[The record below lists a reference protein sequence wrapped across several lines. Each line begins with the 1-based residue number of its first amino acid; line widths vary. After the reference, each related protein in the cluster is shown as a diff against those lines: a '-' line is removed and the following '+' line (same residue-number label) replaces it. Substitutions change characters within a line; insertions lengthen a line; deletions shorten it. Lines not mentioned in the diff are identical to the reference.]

1 MESKYYR
8 QAEGVIL
15 KFIIFLLT
23 LIVTLSGMALLFL
36 IWLDAAN
43 PKWVVEKAART
54 FAGSNLAINGGLN
67 IYVFSLNPGIKAQDI
82 VVKSPSE
89 FIKAE
94 DLEGRL
100 DLGAYLRGKTIITKF
115 DLINGRV
122 NITKNEHKLSTHK
135 SSAMPIGLLAATKSA
150 EIKNIHF
157 NFYKT
162 YSGII
167 KDLSIRYV
175 AAKGQSNIKGN
186 GMFQSFPI
194 HLHGTV
200 QIDKSKNYPKRP
212 FEIYTQIEQIHAALV
227 GWVSD
232 ISHSLNAQ
240 LAILTKS
247 PSHIPAAFGLKH
259 DILPPFKFM
268 ADLSY
273 QNNTLTS
280 NDYKFLLGKTYAYGD
295 FTLRRGKI
303 TFISMDTTFNPL
315 RYEDIENLIK
325 INNQLKAGAKENTKE
340 RNGRK
345 VNFNNPLPFNILH
358 KFEGNIKIYIK
369 EYQSP
374 KPDFL
379 FKAGILKAN
388 LKEEHLNLISAAKI
402 AKGIIAARV
411 DAIAA
416 KVPRLDTTVKI
427 SKINIADLTQGTISK
442 VSSEEQLQPKSI
454 GGKLDGY
461 AKLKSSGYSP
471 EDLISH
477 LSGKIKMIMQEGYI
491 GSLTDVNAQ
500 LSILAKN
507 PNHIHTIFD
516 LNSAPLSPVKLIADL
531 AYQNN
536 TLTTNDYKLSLGKTY
551 AYGNFSFRRGRVP
564 FISMDTTFNPL
575 RYADI
580 EKLTKVKEQLTGA
593 PHKEKKHSGKKSF
606 INNNPVPFNIL
617 HKFEGDVKIYIKE
630 YQSPH
635 PSLLFKS
642 GIIKANLEEGR
653 LKLLSA
659 AKIAKGI
666 IAVRVGA
673 IAEKIAHLDAII
685 KVSRVDVTA
694 FAKKA
699 VHQKPPAPLKPKKV
713 IGGRLDGFAE
723 LKSKGYSTKD
733 FIDHL
738 DGNMKLAMGSGH
750 VGSLITTALS
760 LHIPEAV
767 ISWIQKN
774 PPNDINCMLVT
785 NKINNGKVNTPTIL
799 ISSNKANIIGSG
811 TANLR
816 KETLRYTFRSFPK
829 DFSIK
834 AGLPTV
840 VIEGNFLHP
849 KLGVTTKH
857 VILTAIDAIL
867 EPIVAN
873 IEDVFTNINSNEKCR
888 KLFDEIKR
896 IQKKSKISPSTVK
909 AVKKL

>member
-1 MESKYYR
+1 
-8 QAEGVIL
+8 
-15 KFIIFLLT
+15 
-23 LIVTLSGMALLFL
+23 
-36 IWLDAAN
+36 
-43 PKWVVEKAART
+43 
-54 FAGSNLAINGGLN
+54 
-67 IYVFSLNPGIKAQDI
+67 
-82 VVKSPSE
+82 
-89 FIKAE
+89 
-94 DLEGRL
+94 
-100 DLGAYLRGKTIITKF
+100 
-115 DLINGRV
+115 
-122 NITKNEHKLSTHK
+122 
-135 SSAMPIGLLAATKSA
+135 
-150 EIKNIHF
+150 
-157 NFYKT
+157 
-162 YSGII
+162 
-167 KDLSIRYV
+167 
-175 AAKGQSNIKGN
+175 
-186 GMFQSFPI
+186 
-194 HLHGTV
+194 
-200 QIDKSKNYPKRP
+200 
-212 FEIYTQIEQIHAALV
+212 
-227 GWVSD
+227 
-232 ISHSLNAQ
+232 
-240 LAILTKS
+240 
-247 PSHIPAAFGLKH
+247 
-259 DILPPFKFM
+259 
-268 ADLSY
+268 
-273 QNNTLTS
+273 
-280 NDYKFLLGKTYAYGD
+280 
-295 FTLRRGKI
+295 
-303 TFISMDTTFNPL
+303 
-315 RYEDIENLIK
+315 
-325 INNQLKAGAKENTKE
+325 
-340 RNGRK
+340 
-345 VNFNNPLPFNILH
+345 
-358 KFEGNIKIYIK
+358 
-369 EYQSP
+369 
-374 KPDFL
+374 
-379 FKAGILKAN
+379 
-388 LKEEHLNLISAAKI
+388 
-402 AKGIIAARV
+402 
-411 DAIAA
+411 
-416 KVPRLDTTVKI
+416 
-427 SKINIADLTQGTISK
+427 
-442 VSSEEQLQPKSI
+442 
-454 GGKLDGY
+454 
-461 AKLKSSGYSP
+461 
-471 EDLISH
+471 
-477 LSGKIKMIMQEGYI
+477 MQEGYI
-491 GSLTDVNAQ
+491 GSLTDVNTQ

-507 PNHIHTIFD
+507 PDHIHAIFD
-516 LNSAPLSPVKLIADL
+516 LNSADLSPVKLIADL

-536 TLTTNDYKLSLGKTY
+536 TLTAKDYKLSLGKTY

-580 EKLTKVKEQLTGA
+580 EKLTKVKKQLTGA
-593 PHKEKKHSGKKSF
+593 PHREKKHSGKKSL

-673 IAEKIAHLDAII
+673 IAEKIAHLDATI

-713 IGGRLDGFAE
+713 IGGRLDGFAD

>member
-23 LIVTLSGMALLFL
+23 LVVTLSGMALLFL

-54 FAGSNLAINGGLN
+54 FANSNLTINGDLN

-94 DLEGRL
+94 DLETRL

-122 NITKNEHKLSTHK
+122 NITKKENKRSTHK
-135 SSAMPIGLLAATKSA
+135 SSTMPIGLLAATKTA

-167 KDLSIRYV
+167 KNLSIRYV
-175 AAKGQSNIKGN
+175 AAKGQSNIQGN

-200 QIDKSKNYPKRP
+200 QIDKYKNYPKRP
-212 FEIYTQIEQIHAALV
+212 FEIYAQMEQIHAALV

-232 ISHSLNAQ
+232 INHSLNAQ
-240 LAILTKS
+240 LVALANNQ
-247 PSHIPAAFGLKH
+247 SHIPAAFGLKH

-268 ADLSY
+268 ADLAY

-280 NDYKFLLGKTYAYGD
+280 RNYKFLLGKTYAYGD
-295 FTLRRGKI
+295 FTLRRDKI

-315 RYEDIENLIK
+315 RYNDIENLIK
-325 INNQLKAGAKENTKE
+325 INSQLTARAKENIEKGNE
-340 RNGRK
+340 RK
-345 VNFNNPLPFNILH
+345 VNFNHPLPFNILH

-374 KPDFL
+374 RPDFL

-388 LKEEHLNLISAAKI
+388 LKEGYLNLISAAKI
-402 AKGIIAARV
+402 AKGIIAARMA
-411 DAIAA
+411 AIAA

-427 SKINIADLTQGTISK
+427 SKINIADLTQGYINK
-442 VSSEEQLQPKSI
+442 VSSKEQLQPKI
-454 GGKLDGY
+454 MGGKLDGY
-461 AKLKSSGYSP
+461 AKLKSTGYSP

-516 LNSAPLSPVKLIADL
+516 LNSVSLSPAKFIANL

-536 TLTTNDYKLSLGKTY
+536 TLAAKDYKLSLGKTY
-551 AYGNFSFRRGRVP
+551 AYGNFSFRRGKVP

-580 EKLTKVKEQLTGA
+580 EKLTKVKKQLTGA
-593 PHKEKKHSGKKSF
+593 PHKEKKQSGKKAF
-606 INNNPVPFNIL
+606 INNSPVPFNIL
-617 HKFEGDVKIYIKE
+617 HKVEGNVKIYIKK
-630 YQSPH
+630 YL
-635 PSLLFKS
+635 PSKRDLLFKS
-642 GIIKANLEEGR
+642 GILKADLKEGR
-653 LKLLSA
+653 LNLLSA
-659 AKIAKGI
+659 TKIAKGI
-666 IAVRVGA
+666 IAARVGA
-673 IAEKIAHLDAII
+673 IAEKIAHLDATVKIS
-685 KVSRVDVTA
+685 KVDITD

-699 VHQKPPAPLKPKKV
+699 VHQKSPEQLKPKKV
-713 IGGRLDGFAE
+713 IGGKLDGFAE

-760 LHIPEAV
+760 LHIPGAV

-785 NKINNGKVNTPTIL
+785 SKINNGKVNTPTIL
-799 ISSNKANIIGSG
+799 ISSDKANIIGSG

-849 KLGVTTKH
+849 KVGVTTKH

-896 IQKKSKISPSTVK
+896 IQQKSKISPSTVK